1 MKLTKTL
8 VTGLVFIM
16 LLVSCSNKA
25 FDDAMANGKAALENE
40 AFAKAELSFEDALK
54 HNSNDEEAKRLLK
67 QTKQIIEEEKLL
79 DNGRLKDDKVAYQEA
94 RIDTDPPH
102 INTHAKHQLTE
113 INQVTN
119 KYEEIAAKLDE
130 IEQLKTEQKYEESLA
145 LVEQTIQTDLSHQAL
160 KPLNDKLT
168 DLQVELEIAIK
179 ESEENAKK
187 QALINQTTGYWQYI
201 DNEFEFCEFTS
212 DHFVCAVAAS
222 DIYFYN
228 WISEWDVNLTTQTV
242 TITTDIGS
250 TGTIPFP
257 HEDLLTFGEDNY
269 RRVSASEVRQ
279 TRAVI
284 GIDYVDEFF
293 NIHRYEEWDNEH
305 YLII

>member
-67 QTKQIIEEEKLL
+67 QTKQIIEAEKLL
-79 DNGRLKDDKVAYQEA
+79 DNGRLKDAKVAYQEA
-94 RIDTDPPH
+94 RMDKGSPH
-102 INTHAKHQLTE
+102 INTHAKHQLSE

-250 TGTIPFP
+250 TGTIHFP

-269 RRVSASEVRQ
+269 RRVSESEVRQ
-279 TRAVI
+279 KLAEI
-284 GIDYVDEFF
+284 GIDDVDEFF

-305 YLII
+305 DLII